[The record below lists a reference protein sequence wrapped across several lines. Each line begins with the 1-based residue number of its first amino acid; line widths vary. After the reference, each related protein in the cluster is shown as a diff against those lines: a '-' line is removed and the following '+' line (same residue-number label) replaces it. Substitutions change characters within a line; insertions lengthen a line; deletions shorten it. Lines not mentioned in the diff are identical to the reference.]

1 MLARSDIEHLSSEG
15 AESVHLVRPID
26 SKRGAKVTQMHLQRA
41 RDHLLPR
48 HERDPQFREY
58 LTRLSASGL
67 QTLGIVVIAAALLL
81 HVGRLAAGAARWA
94 QAAAGALARRPAL
107 GFFC

>member
-15 AESVHLVRPID
+15 AEFVHLVRPIG
-26 SKRGAKVTQMHLQRA
+26 SKRGAIVAQMVLQRA
-41 RDHLLPR
+41 RDHLLPK

-81 HVGRLAAGAARWA
+81 HVGRLAAGAARRPRTA
-94 QAAAGALARRPAL
+94 PLAPPPL
-107 GFFC
+107 PTLPFS